1 MNSISASSGLN
12 VVLLRKNESLVR
24 KEHQGF
30 IAFLLVDWVCYR
42 FVAVGDVVHGQH
54 KTIGKRL
61 EDFRLNSVRV
71 CARKCDREND
81 GGCARSNLLIDVSS
95 ACLLY

>member
-1 MNSISASSGLN
+1 M
-12 VVLLRKNESLVR
+12 
-24 KEHQGF
+24 
-30 IAFLLVDWVCYR
+30 
-42 FVAVGDVVHGQH
+42 
-54 KTIGKRL
+54 GKRL

-71 CARKCDREND
+71 CAWKCDREND

>member
-1 MNSISASSGLN
+1 M
-12 VVLLRKNESLVR
+12 
-24 KEHQGF
+24 F
-30 IAFLLVDWVCYR
+30 IQYK
-42 FVAVGDVVHGQH
+42 FVFFFVMYDVNKIRIKIKKKKK
-54 KTIGKRL
+54 KTMGKRL